1 MQMKDFMKSTLV
13 FAAAFVLLETAG
25 CDSGFQVVQKP
36 SDDEAWALHEKGWS
50 SPDKAGARM
59 EIEIE
64 GVKTAFRWCPPG
76 SFKRRWSKGT
86 ERFWESKRIGT
97 TIR

>member
-13 FAAAFVLLETAG
+13 FAAAFVFVLSFCAFARSQEVAELDVGVSAQSA
-25 CDSGFQVVQKP
+25 D
-36 SDDEAWALHEKGWS
+36 GWS

-64 GVKTAFRWCPPG
+64 GVKTAFRWAPPG

-86 ERFWESKRIGT
+86 ERCWEK
-97 TIR
+97 